1 MLYFIGRL
9 NYACSK
15 NYLYFWSGRFSYFLK
30 VGKEYWI
37 DLDSIYKDKDNS
49 IYVRVYEDAYKQ
61 GEVGVPCC
69 HILAVKA
76 SSILL
81 KSLRFMN

>member
-1 MLYFIGRL
+1 M
-9 NYACSK
+9 
-15 NYLYFWSGRFSYFLK
+15 K